1 MLTTL
6 LTNLDKILTFVLTL
20 GFLVFFHELGH
31 FAVAKLFKVPV
42 FEFAFGLPFGKKF
55 LLFKRGGTEYTI
67 RPVVPLGGFVAF
79 ADPEAEPETQLA
91 QMEEYNSKPIWQRFL
106 VIAAGPAASLLL
118 GFLLYVA
125 TGALLGVPDENA
137 RPILRQVAAGKPAE
151 KAGLKVGDEI
161 LSVDGQTRNVE
172 GLIAA
177 ISASPGKAMTF
188 VVKRKDSSAPLTV
201 TVTPR
206 EELDAGKKVGRI
218 GIGPGSDSRPMKDI
232 GEAFRFGADATIGN
246 LKAFRQIFSSFK
258 QVKDNIGGPVG
269 IAGAVSQAT
278 ETGFWAKLGLAA
290 SLSVSLF
297 VFNCFVPIP
306 ALDCG
311 QMVLLIV
318 EAIRRKR
325 LSNEQQSRVMIA
337 SWAVLLTFFVVVTF
351 NDIRKL
357 IPGQH

>member
-1 MLTTL
+1 MLTF
-6 LTNLDKILTFVLTL
+6 LDKILTFALTL

-42 FEFAFGLPFGKKF
+42 YEFAFGLPFGKKF
-55 LLFKRGGTEYTI
+55 LLFKRGGTDYTM
-67 RPVVPLGGFVAF
+67 RPVPLGGFVAF
-79 ADPEAEPETQLA
+79 ADPEADPEVQLV
-91 QMEEYNSKPIWQRFL
+91 QMEEYHSKPIWQRFL

-118 GFLLYVA
+118 GFLLFVA
-125 TGALLGVPDENA
+125 LGVVVGVPNEKSHPVLN
-137 RPILRQVAAGKPAE
+137 QVVAGRPAE

-161 LSVDGQTRNVE
+161 LTVDGQPKTVE

-177 ISASPGKAMTF
+177 ISASPGTPMTF
-188 VVKRKDSSAPLTV
+188 VVKRKAVSEPV
-201 TVTPR
+201 TVAVTPT
-206 EELDAGKKVGRI
+206 EEVSAGKVVGRI
-218 GIGPGSDSRPMKDI
+218 GIGPDYLSRRPMNGLGEALAYGSDQTLDKLQ
-232 GEAFRFGADATIGN
+232 RF
-246 LKAFRQIFSSFK
+246 KEIFSSFR

-278 ETGFWAKLGLAA
+278 DMGFWAKLLLAG

-311 QMVLLIV
+311 QMVLLLV
-318 EAIRRKR
+318 EAIRRRR

>member
-6 LTNLDKILTFVLTL
+6 LTNLDKILTFVIIL

-31 FAVAKLFKVPV
+31 FLVAKLFKVPV
-42 FEFAFGLPFGKKF
+42 YEFAFGLPFGKKF
-55 LLFKRGGTEYTI
+55 LIYRRGGTDYTL
-67 RPVVPLGGFVAF
+67 RPIPLGGFVAF
-79 ADPEAEPETQLA
+79 ADPEAEPETQLE
-91 QMEEYNSKPIWQRFL
+91 QMEVYNAKPIWQRFL

-118 GFLLYVA
+118 GYLLYVA
-125 TGALLGVPDENA
+125 MGVVVGVPDENA
-137 RPILRQVAAGKPAE
+137 RPILRQVMAGKPAE
-151 KAGLKVGDEI
+151 KAGLKAGDEI
-161 LSVDGQTRNVE
+161 LSVDGQTKNVV

-177 ISASPGKAMTF
+177 ISASPGKPMTF
-188 VVKRKDSSAPLTV
+188 LVKRKDAPEPV
-201 TVTPR
+201 SVSVTPQ
-206 EELDAGKKVGRI
+206 EETDAGKKVGRI
-218 GIGPGSDSRPMKDI
+218 GIAPGGDSRPMKGL
-232 GEAFRFGADATIGN
+232 GEALSYGADMTAVN
-246 LKAFRQIFSSFK
+246 LKAFRQVFSSFK
-258 QVKDNIGGPVG
+258 QVKDNVGGPVR
-269 IAGAVSQAT
+269 IASFVSEAT
-278 ETGFWAKLGLAA
+278 DLGFWAKLGLAA
-290 SLSVSLF
+290 QLSVSLF

-318 EAIRRKR
+318 EAVRRRR

>member
-1 MLTTL
+1 MLTF
-6 LTNLDKILTFVLTL
+6 LDKILTFALTL

-42 FEFAFGLPFGKKF
+42 YEFAFGLPFGKKF
-55 LLFKRGGTEYTI
+55 LLFKRGGTDYTM
-67 RPVVPLGGFVAF
+67 RPVPLGGFVAF
-79 ADPEAEPETQLA
+79 ADPEAEPEVQLV
-91 QMEEYNSKPIWQRFL
+91 QMEEYHNKPIWQRFL
-106 VIAAGPAASLLL
+106 VIAAGPLASLLL

-125 TGALLGVPDENA
+125 TGVLLGVPDENA
-137 RPILRQVAAGKPAE
+137 RPILRQVVAGKPAAQ
-151 KAGLKVGDEI
+151 AGMKVGDEI
-161 LSVDGQTRNVE
+161 LSVDGQTKNVE

-177 ISASPGKAMTF
+177 ISASPGKPMTF
-188 VVKRKDSSAPLTV
+188 VVKRKDAPEPV
-201 TVTPR
+201 TISVTPR
-206 EELDAGKKVGRI
+206 EETDAGKTVGRI
-218 GIGPGSDSRPMKDI
+218 GIGPDSDSRPMKDI
-232 GEAFRFGADATIGN
+232 GEAFAFGVSATKGN
-246 LKAFRQIFSSFK
+246 LVAFKQIFSSFK
-258 QVKDNIGGPVG
+258 QVKENIGGPVG

-311 QMVLLIV
+311 QMVLLLV
-318 EAIRRKR
+318 EAIRRRR

-337 SWAVLLTFFVVVTF
+337 SWAVLFTFFLVVTF

-357 IPGQH
+357 IPGQN